1 MKNDNDNDKMNDV
14 IDVVLR
20 DVGGIEGFNA
30 SDDETKYKLIRE
42 MMGRWEEYKSLKKSH
57 NSN

>member
-1 MKNDNDNDKMNDV
+1 MKSSKKEKMDDI

-30 SDDETKYKLIRE
+30 SEEETKYKLIRE
-42 MMGRWEEYKSLKKSH
+42 MMKRWEEYKSLKRL
-57 NSN
+57 N

>member
-1 MKNDNDNDKMNDV
+1 MKNDNDKMNDV

-30 SDDETKYKLIRE
+30 SIEEDKYKLIRE
-42 MMGRWEEYKSLKKSH
+42 MMDRWEDYKSLKKSH

>member
-1 MKNDNDNDKMNDV
+1 MKNDNDKMNDV

>member
-1 MKNDNDNDKMNDV
+1 MGNNDEKMNDV

-20 DVGGIEGFNA
+20 DVGGIEGFKA

-42 MMGRWEEYKSLKKSH
+42 IMKRWEEYKSYKRL
-57 NSN
+57 N

>member
-1 MKNDNDNDKMNDV
+1 MKNDNDKMNDV

-42 MMGRWEEYKSLKKSH
+42 MMDRWEDYKSLKKSH